1 MKQAQADAD
10 ALITTYRSERQDV
23 FDDATRKLTSND
35 VHGQK
40 LQSDTTRDINAMSGQ
55 FAKNAQ
61 VAVDVLLDKC
71 TEVNL
76 DVPAARIRSTQKLYG
91 GQ

>member
-10 ALITTYRSERQDV
+10 ALITTYRSEKQEI
-23 FDDATRKLTSND
+23 FDDATSKLTSND

-40 LQSDTTRDINAMSGQ
+40 LRSDTTRDINSMSGL

>member
-1 MKQAQADAD
+1 MKQAKADAD
-10 ALITTYRSERQDV
+10 ALISTYRSERQEV
-23 FDDATRKLTSND
+23 FDDASRKLTSND
-35 VHGQK
+35 AVGQK
-40 LQSDTTRDINAMSGQ
+40 LQSDTTRDINATSAS

-61 VAVDVLLDKC
+61 AAVDVLLDKC
-71 TEVNL
+71 TDVNL